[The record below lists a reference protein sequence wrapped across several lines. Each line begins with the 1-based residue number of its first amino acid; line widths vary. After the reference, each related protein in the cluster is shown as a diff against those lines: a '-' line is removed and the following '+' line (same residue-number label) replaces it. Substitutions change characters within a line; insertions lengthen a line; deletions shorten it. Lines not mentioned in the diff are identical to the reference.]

1 VENPRACYEPAHANA
16 RLLDRGSSK
25 TKPRSGGN
33 QPAHESLLNRR
44 LQPCPLPWTS
54 SRSTAPGLNQN
65 ADACSKPLTANM
77 RAGSSSA
84 RSCPRLQPVHQL
96 PLRADRIKAC
106 SNIARSRFSGGIE
119 GRPIG
124 EYKTEKSPAK
134 PARASFTMARIAR
147 SGWFWPTRSSRSTS
161 LNSDPDRASPP
172 ALARPPI
179 LAGN

>member
-1 VENPRACYEPAHANA
+1 MENPRACYEPAHANA

-77 RAGSSSA
+77 RSLWSPGSRCDSGSSAGMRRDSIGA
-84 RSCPRLQPVHQL
+84 RTSGEGSPFSYVGLETRVGENY
-96 PLRADRIKAC
+96 PLRPIPEIVNDGLAALGDFSALYYDRGRIRLPQWRWGLLKA
-106 SNIARSRFSGGIE
+106 SGGAIC
-119 GRPIG
+119 
-124 EYKTEKSPAK
+124 
-134 PARASFTMARIAR
+134 
-147 SGWFWPTRSSRSTS
+147 
-161 LNSDPDRASPP
+161 
-172 ALARPPI
+172 
-179 LAGN
+179 